1 MRNSL
6 LLVALLL
13 LPGLSMAQRDWELR
27 KDEKGIKVFTKDV
40 AGYGLKAGKAVTIF
54 DAPLE
59 SCISVLKDVPR
70 LKELFPNCS
79 QAEPISVMGDTV
91 QRHYLRFKAPWPVT
105 DRDCAIQYSYR
116 YDAKTRSVKVVATGL
131 PDIYPRQESAIRLT
145 KGYGIWVFTSLAD
158 GRTRLDYE
166 FQSDPEGSIPSWLAN
181 STVVD
186 TPMGMLTNF
195 HRMVKLE
202 KHRNKRYAF
211 MR

>member
-1 MRNSL
+1 ML
-6 LLVALLL
+6 
-13 LPGLSMAQRDWELR
+13 
-27 KDEKGIKVFTKDV
+27 
-40 AGYGLKAGKAVTIF
+40 
-54 DAPLE
+54 
-59 SCISVLKDVPR
+59 
-70 LKELFPNCS
+70 
-79 QAEPISVMGDTV
+79 GDTV